1 VTYCHIHTKSRPS
14 SGAGATLNSFENAG
28 NAEVIKLV
36 EEPVPQLRPRDVLV
50 RVRAAGLNR
59 ADILQRQ

>member
-1 VTYCHIHTKSRPS
+1 
-14 SGAGATLNSFENAG
+14 LNSFENAG

-36 EEPVPQLRPRDVLV
+36 EEPAPQLRPRDVLV